1 MKQKKIFI
9 CLTIALLFAACEKES
24 PNDLLSEA
32 KTLIPEQKYSEALE
46 KLRLLLDKY
55 PNAAEAAESR
65 YMIGD
70 THIATNKNFEAA
82 LEEYAKVVEDYP
94 DSRFA
99 INAQFMIGYVFA
111 NFMRDYESA
120 RVEYERFLE
129 LFESEA
135 DSGIV
140 QSVKFELKN
149 LGKDL
154 NEIPQLK
161 HISS

>member
-1 MKQKKIFI
+1 
-9 CLTIALLFAACEKES
+9 
-24 PNDLLSEA
+24 
-32 KTLIPEQKYSEALE
+32 
-46 KLRLLLDKY
+46 
-55 PNAAEAAESR
+55 
-65 YMIGD
+65 
-70 THIATNKNFEAA
+70 
-82 LEEYAKVVEDYP
+82 
-94 DSRFA
+94 
-99 INAQFMIGYVFA
+99 MIGYVFA